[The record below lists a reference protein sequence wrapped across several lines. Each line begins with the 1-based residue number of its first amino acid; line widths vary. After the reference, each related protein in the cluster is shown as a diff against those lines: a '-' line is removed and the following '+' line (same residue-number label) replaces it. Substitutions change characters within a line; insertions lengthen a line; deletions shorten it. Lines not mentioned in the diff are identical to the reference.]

1 MQRWV
6 ALLYAEVGRRFL
18 YKGGQALFYA
28 ELGTHFFMQ
37 SWAGAFYT
45 EVGTRFYMHRWAH
58 AFICRGGHALF
69 YPKVGK
75 RFFLFTLPRWVV
87 KLKTKIW
94 WRSRSRSKGVNTNN
108 ECARM
113 RNNTYL
119 CPRDRLPQIRA
130 IFRSLNSLP
139 IPPFLR
145 LWIIALLYTANLEST
160 CMILHR

>member
-28 ELGTHFFMQ
+28 ELGTHFFIQ
-37 SWAGAFYT
+37 
-45 EVGTRFYMHRWAH
+45 RLAH
-58 AFICRGGHALF
+58 AFICRGGHTLLFAEVGMHFF

-113 RNNTYL
+113 RNNTCL

-160 CMILHR
+160 CMILPGYMILHR